1 MHVATEVHES
11 PLICFL
17 KSSTPPRL
25 EPVPCV
31 PGCYINTKIDVQV
44 QTAQQAQVQ
53 NAQQWQAAE
62 VALVTSATLPVDV
75 RAMVRHERDP
85 YLYFLD
91 ISNGLKDFGLKRT
104 EKVGRLCLVAPM

>member
-1 MHVATEVHES
+1 MHVATEVHVS
-11 PLICFL
+11 SLICFL
-17 KSSTPPRL
+17 KYSIPPRL
-25 EPVPCV
+25 DPVPCV
-31 PGCYINTKIDVQV
+31 PGCYINTKSDVQV

-53 NAQQWQAAE
+53 NAQEWQAAE
-62 VALVTSATLPVDV
+62 VVLVTSTTLPVDV

-104 EKVGRLCLVAPM
+104 EKVGHFCLVVPM